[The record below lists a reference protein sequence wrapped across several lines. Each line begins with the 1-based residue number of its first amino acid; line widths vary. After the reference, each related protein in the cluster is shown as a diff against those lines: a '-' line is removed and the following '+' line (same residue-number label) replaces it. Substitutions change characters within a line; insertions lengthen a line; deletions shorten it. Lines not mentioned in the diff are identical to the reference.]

1 MSVNLKIKQLR
12 EEKNLS
18 QEDFG
23 SKIGVKRAS
32 VGMIETGKQ
41 QPTIETLD
49 NIVNIFGVD
58 YNWLLGK
65 SDETTPK
72 TTPNTTPNEEI
83 VVSLTPN
90 MTPNVTPNAEIGI
103 PLIPI
108 EAMAGL
114 GAGEST
120 AVFENQIQERLII
133 PEFKGKV
140 DFYIKVTGNSMYPR
154 YQSGDIVACRY
165 IKEITFIQWN
175 KPYVLDTTQGALVK
189 RLMKSG
195 EPDEVICKSDNKD
208 YPEFTVKLA
217 DIRAIALVVGVIR
230 FE

>member
-1 MSVNLKIKQLR
+1 MNVNLKIKQLR
-12 EEKNLS
+12 EYKNLS

-23 SKIGVKRAS
+23 AKIGIKRAS

-41 QPTIETLD
+41 QPTIETLY

-65 SDETTPK
+65 DEES
-72 TTPNTTPNEEI
+72 TPNCTPNC
-83 VVSLTPN
+83 TPN
-90 MTPNVTPNAEIGI
+90 DDLNTKNQVNEPVAMYRSEYFGI

-114 GAGEST
+114 GTGEAQ
-120 AVFENQIQERLII
+120 AVFENHIQERLVI

-140 DFYIKVTGNSMYPR
+140 DFYIKIYGNSMYPG

-165 IKEITFIQWN
+165 INEITFIQWN

-189 RLMKSG
+189 RLIKST
-195 EPDEVICKSDNKD
+195 ESDEVICKSDNKD
-208 YPEFTVKLA
+208 YPEFSVKLA